1 MPRRHLNTYDDLHFR
16 MGIAWRCQ
24 DYEASKAAVHKR
36 LELLAFQRG
45 LSLCITKKQWH
56 LDSRVSDEQAQSEEL
71 RNDGLPYETS
81 LIHNAFSVARMSL
94 QDRHYIRSIME
105 SLGENAHVLKGDRIL
120 VLYEADLLSI
130 ESVLLLQRLLEMRSE
145 SGNISVW
152 LTVRESVPF
161 KLRDWFLDIP
171 IPLAVPPLHPWAP
184 VIWDWIQK
192 TRALKAHDINHILA
206 IRSTVYALLQRNV
219 RWFDVHQILLE
230 LILEHHE
237 EFGDVLTGKLLDC
250 LAASPDT
257 ATGHTLTSYRI
268 PIAWENLF
276 VSLYDILIR

>member
-1 MPRRHLNTYDDLHFR
+1 

-192 TRALKAHDINHILA
+192 TRALKSHDINHIVA

-276 VSLYDILIR
+276 VSLYDILIM